1 MEKKNRINNC
11 KLIYNCYILFFLLN
25 SFFFCIDFF
34 YFLEIKFWEIMNLVG
49 DLYDEEEFYNKF
61 VNKKL

>member
-1 MEKKNRINNC
+1 MYC
-11 KLIYNCYILFFLLN
+11 KLIYMYNCYILFFILN

-49 DLYDEEEFYNKF
+49 DLYDEEEFYDKF
-61 VNKKL
+61 VKKKLQE